1 MKTFATGLVF
11 LFIYSGVW
19 AQRDCRTA
27 EYEQQQLLADPSLK
41 QKMLAAMNHS
51 LNLPSSISNYRVTN
65 ETVIKIPV
73 VVHVLY
79 NKSNENISMEQIQSQ
94 IDALNRDFRKKNAD
108 IINIPERFAAYAA
121 DIQIEFE
128 LAKVDPKG
136 RATSG
141 VVRKYTPVT
150 SWTMND
156 DIKFSET
163 AGSNAWDA
171 GSYLNI
177 WVGNLSNLLGYA
189 SVIGDKAEKDGVVI
203 ATKAFG
209 TINTSAP
216 FNLGR
221 TAVHEVG
228 HWLGLKHIWGDA
240 YCGDDLV
247 DDTPQQRA
255 FTSGCPTGVRVTC
268 GSANGD
274 MYMNYMDF
282 TNDACMY
289 LFTQGQKERMRS
301 LVSPGGFRHSLLASH
316 ALGEPWME
324 EIPVEETPPN
334 KLQVKLFPNPASSS
348 ITIDLEYDAR
358 WIGKEL
364 QVINM
369 HGQVLIRKM
378 IQAKTMN
385 IDIHQ
390 LQPGLYFVKAEKEG
404 GRMVQKFVKQ

>member
-1 MKTFATGLVF
+1 
-11 LFIYSGVW
+11 
-19 AQRDCRTA
+19 
-27 EYEQQQLLADPSLK
+27 
-41 QKMLAAMNHS
+41 MLAAMNNS
-51 LNLPSSISNYRVTN
+51 LNLPSSTSDYRVTHPTIIN
-65 ETVIKIPV
+65 IPV

-79 NKSNENISMEQIQSQ
+79 HNNKENISQEQIQSQ
-94 IDALNRDFRKKNAD
+94 IDALNRDFRKMNED
-108 IINIPERFAAYAA
+108 HENIPARFADLAA
-121 DIQIEFE
+121 DVQIEFA
-128 LAKVDPKG
+128 LAKVDPVG
-136 RATSG
+136 RNTTG
-141 VVRKYTPVT
+141 IIRKYTPVT
-150 SWTMND
+150 SWEMD
-156 DIKFSET
+156 DQIKYSNA
-163 AGSNAWDA
+163 AGSDAWDA
-171 GSYLNI
+171 DSYLNI

-189 SVIGDKAEKDGVVI
+189 SVVGGDGKKDGVVI
-203 ATKAFG
+203 AYKAFG

-240 YCGDDLV
+240 YCGDDMV

-289 LFTQGQKERMRS
+289 LFTHGQKERMRS
-301 LVSPGGFRHSLLASH
+301 LLSPGGFRHSLLASH
-316 ALGEPWME
+316 ALGEPWIE
-324 EIPVEETPPN
+324 EIPVEEQQPTW
-334 KLQVKLFPNPASSS
+334 LQVKLFPNPASNS
-348 ITIDLEYDAR
+348 ITIDMQYDAR

-369 HGQVLIRKM
+369 HGQILIRKM

-385 IDIHQ
+385 LDIHQ
-390 LQPGLYFVKAEKEG
+390 LKPGLYFIKAEKEG
-404 GRMVQKFVKQ
+404 ERIMQKFVKQ